1 MMFQALTTGANRH
14 AQPASGAMTRRAAPV
29 ALTLLLALLTTLLA
43 TPASA
48 ERDLRPIPPYTAS
61 YEASAMGNTLKAR
74 ITLNHEDVQT
84 RMAMDAHVSGFL
96 RILGRFELSRESLMN
111 SRNGDLQL
119 VQSRSQQITPRRERK
134 VETRFDWETNRAIGT
149 INGERFDLEV
159 PEQTLDF
166 LGSLYLMMQRLETG
180 ELSSEGDRETI
191 QALERDR
198 LREYQFEYA
207 GRETMD
213 SPIGRVETIR
223 IDRRTDDSDVALSAW
238 FARELR
244 HVPVRFDY
252 EADGRVFELNLT
264 QLEWHDPII
273 DLTDE

>member
-1 MMFQALTTGANRH
+1 MFQALTPGAAHR
-14 AQPASGAMTRRAAPV
+14 TRSARTPMFRLAI
-29 ALTLLLALLTTLLA
+29 TLLLALLA
-43 TPASA
+43 APAAA
-48 ERDLRPIPPYTAS
+48 ERDLSPIPPYTAS
-61 YEASAMGNTLKAR
+61 YEANAMGNTLKAR

-96 RILGRFELSRESLMN
+96 RILGRFELSREALMN
-111 SRNGDLQL
+111 SRSGDLQL

-159 PEQTLDF
+159 PPQTLDF
-166 LGSLYLMMQRLETG
+166 LGSLYLMMQRLESG
-180 ELSSEGDRETI
+180 ALSSEGDRETI

-198 LREYQFEYA
+198 LREYRFEYA

>member
-1 MMFQALTTGANRH
+1 
-14 AQPASGAMTRRAAPV
+14 MTLRI
-29 ALTLLLALLTTLLA
+29 

-48 ERDLRPIPPYTAS
+48 DGELRPIPPYTAS

-111 SRNGDLQL
+111 SRNGELQL
-119 VQSRSQQITPRRERK
+119 VQSRSQQITPRRERQI
-134 VETRFDWETNRAIGT
+134 ETRFDWESQHAIGT

-159 PEQTLDF
+159 PEHTLDF
-166 LGSLYLMMQRLETG
+166 LGSLYLIMQRLETG
-180 ELSSEGDRETI
+180 ELSSKGDRATI
-191 QALERDR
+191 QTLERDR
-198 LREYQFEYA
+198 LREYRFEYV

-223 IDRRTDDSDVALSAW
+223 VDRHTEDSDVALSAW

-244 HVPVRFDY
+244 HIPVRFDY

-273 DLTDE
+273 NLTDE

>member
-1 MMFQALTTGANRH
+1 MNVQAPTTGASR
-14 AQPASGAMTRRAAPV
+14 AMTRRAV
-29 ALTLLLALLTTLLA
+29 SIMLALVLALLA
-43 TPASA
+43 TPAA
-48 ERDLRPIPPYTAS
+48 ADRDLRPIPPYTAS

-96 RILGRFELSRESLMN
+96 RILGRFELSREALMN

-134 VETRFDWETNRAIGT
+134 VETRFDWESNRAIGT
-149 INGERFDLEV
+149 INSERFDLEV

-180 ELSSEGDRETI
+180 ELAAAGDRETI

-198 LREYQFEYA
+198 LREYEFEVV

-223 IDRRTDDSDVALSAW
+223 IDRRSKDSDVALSAW

-273 DLTDE
+273 DLTE